1 MRKYNLA
8 VVRSVFTE
16 VATAT
21 VHELLIAVFRRY
33 PKLEQVVA
41 NSIFAMGNERIE
53 QLPDG
58 DWQGEG
64 DLQPEPQAFRIEV
77 DVARHV
83 DRREVN

>member
-1 MRKYNLA
+1 MRRLT

-41 NSIFAMGNERIE
+41 NSIFAMGNERLE

-58 DWQGEG
+58 DWQG
-64 DLQPEPQAFRIEV
+64 DLQPEPQAFRIEA
-77 DVARHV
+77 DTARHV